1 VKRYLPY
8 ILIAGGLLALNV
20 GKWVFGSDPARV
32 QEQASS
38 PERITPQEF
47 ALRVARPAAQDNA
60 KARDLFFAK
69 AAPVAVRASARPAP
83 PPGPP
88 PKTPE
93 ELAQEQAQSELA
105 RLSVT
110 GIAFRNGKGQ
120 AFVMRGEESFVVKT
134 GDKVAERFEV
144 TSISADYVSLRDT
157 ETGLEKQVTLQGN

>member
-8 ILIAGGLLALNV
+8 VLIAGGLLALNV
-20 GKWVFGSDPARV
+20 GKWVRGSDPGRA
-32 QEQASS
+32 QEQASI
-38 PERITPQEF
+38 PERITPKDF
-47 ALRVARPAAQDNA
+47 ALRVATPAAQDNA
-60 KARDLFFAK
+60 KTRDLFFVK
-69 AAPVAVRASARPAP
+69 AAPVVVRASARPAP

-120 AFVMRGEESFVVKT
+120 AFVTRGDESFVVKA
-134 GDKVAERFEV
+134 GDKVVERFEV
-144 TSISADYVSLRDT
+144 TAISADYVSLRDT
-157 ETGLEKQVTLQGN
+157 ETGLEKQVSLQGN